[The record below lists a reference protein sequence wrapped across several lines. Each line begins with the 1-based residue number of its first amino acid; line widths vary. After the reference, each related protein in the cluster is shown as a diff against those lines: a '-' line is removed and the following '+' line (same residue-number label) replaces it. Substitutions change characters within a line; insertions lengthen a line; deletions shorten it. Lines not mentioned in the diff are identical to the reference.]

1 MNGDRVK
8 GGAVS
13 GFMKAVDRLLP
24 ETREDSGSFEEW
36 TLDEPF
42 DKQAFLDRMLGDN
55 QLAGEIVGLFLSH
68 NQEPMAA
75 IGEAVRTK
83 NFASLAAAVQSLRG
97 TVSSFGA
104 AGVLDSL
111 RELERSGQTGD
122 WAGASRAFQELERQV
137 TFLSHSLEAI
147 WGTKKPWRILIADDD
162 PVSLRLLQ
170 ATLTKWGHEPVACTD
185 GTQAANA
192 MQKSDAPKIAILD
205 WMMPGLDGVQVCRE
219 IHKKDKT
226 HAYIILLT
234 GKDRTDDIIEGL
246 DAGADDYLT
255 KPFDPA
261 ELRARLRVAFRTMDL
276 LPDAKSEADAHA
288 VQPLR
293 DASTGLLTRSEIL
306 VLLKRQVVRAQ
317 QEGKTVGVI
326 LAQPDQYAAIKEAHG
341 PGVADALLK
350 AIHDRIVSLTESR
363 DPAGRYEEDQ
373 ILLLLPDKSRDEII
387 EVARGMRS
395 MVEAGPLAAHG
406 TRIAVKLHLGVT
418 VVTGRT
424 RVPLESVLAAAQ
436 DALADAKSHPGQ
448 AVRFSATK
456 GKGQAEEAPP
466 VVQRTAAATSKLD
479 LELIVAARA
488 GNVKRVKGLLD
499 SGADVDARDN
509 RGNTPLIEAAF
520 FKYPDLVQLLLSKGA
535 DINARNH
542 AGDTALTEAIRA
554 GHQGVV
560 NLLLSKWNPSS
571 LEDESAK
578 LYRALFEA
586 SSYGNTEVVTSVR
599 DFLSRRGYGRQ
610 K

>member
-8 GGAVS
+8 NGAAN

-24 ETREDSGSFEEW
+24 EMRDDSGDVEEW

-42 DKQAFLDRMLGDN
+42 DKQAFLERMLGDN
-55 QLAGEIVGLFLSH
+55 QLAGEIAGLFLSH

-83 NFASLAAAVQSLRG
+83 NVGSLAAGVQSLRG
-97 TVSSFGA
+97 TVASFGA
-104 AGVLDSL
+104 SAVLDSL
-111 RELERSGQTGD
+111 RELEKTGHAGD
-122 WAGASRAFQELERQV
+122 WPAASRAFQELERQV
-137 TFLSHSLEAI
+137 TLLSRSLEAI
-147 WGTKKPWRILIADDD
+147 WGAKKPWRILIADDD
-162 PVSLRLLQ
+162 PVSRRLLQ
-170 ATLTKWGHEPVACTD
+170 ATLTKWGHEPIVCVD
-185 GTQAANA
+185 GTQALSVL
-192 MQKSDAPKIAILD
+192 QKGDAPKIAILD

-219 IHKKDKT
+219 VHKKVQD
-226 HAYIILLT
+226 HAYVILLT

-276 LPDAKSEADAHA
+276 LPDAKSEGDVTAL
-288 VQPLR
+288 QPLR

-306 VLLKRQVVRAQ
+306 VLLKRHIVRSQ
-317 QEGKTVGVI
+317 QAGKTVGVI
-326 LAQPDQYAAIKEAHG
+326 LVQPDQYAAIKETQGSAA
-341 PGVADALLK
+341 ADALLK
-350 AIHDRIVSLTESR
+350 GIGDRVVSLTESR
-363 DPAGRYEEDQ
+363 DPAGRYDEDE
-373 ILLLLPDKSRDEII
+373 ILVLLPDKSRDEII
-387 EVARGMRS
+387 EIAQGMRS
-395 MVEAGPLAAHG
+395 MVEAGPLSLHG
-406 TRIAVKLHLGVT
+406 LRVPVKLNIGVT

-424 RVPLESVLAAAQ
+424 RAALESVISAVQ

-448 AVRFSATK
+448 AVRFAATK
-456 GKGQAEEAPP
+456 SYAEEPPPP
-466 VVQRTAAATSKLD
+466 VVQPTVSATSKLD

-509 RGNTPLIEAAF
+509 RGNTPIIEAAF
-520 FKYPDLVQLLLSKGA
+520 FKYPDLVQVLLDKGA
-535 DINARNH
+535 DLNARNH

-586 SSYGNTEVVTSVR
+586 SSYGNAEVVTTVR
-599 DFLSRRGYGRQ
+599 DFLSRHGYGRQ

>member
-1 MNGDRVK
+1 MNGGSTK
-8 GGAVS
+8 TGAVN
-13 GFMKAVDRLLP
+13 GFMKAVDRLIP
-24 ETREDSGSFEEW
+24 EKRGDFGDVEEW

-42 DKQAFLDRMLGDN
+42 DKQGFLDRMLGDI
-55 QLAGEIVGLFLSH
+55 QLAGEIAGLFLSH
-68 NQEPMAA
+68 NQEPLAA
-75 IGEAVRTK
+75 IGGAVRAK
-83 NFASLAAAVQSLRG
+83 NLAALSAGVQSLRG

-104 AGVLDSL
+104 AGVLDCL
-111 RELERSGQTGD
+111 RELDKTGQAGD
-122 WAGASRAFQELERQV
+122 WASAAKAFEELERQV
-137 TFLSHSLEAI
+137 SLLSRSLEAI
-147 WGTKKPWRILIADDD
+147 WGAKKPWRILIADDD
-162 PVSLRLLQ
+162 PVSRRLLQ
-170 ATLTKWGHEPVACTD
+170 ATLTKWGHESVVCVD
-185 GTQAANA
+185 GTQALSAL
-192 MQKSDAPKIAILD
+192 QKNDAPKIAILD

-219 IHKKDKT
+219 VHKKMQY

-276 LPDAKSEADAHA
+276 LPDTKGEGDLAALK
-288 VQPLR
+288 PLR

-306 VLLKRQVVRAQ
+306 VLLKRYIVHAQ
-317 QEGKTVGVI
+317 DEGKTVGVI
-326 LAQPDQYAAIKEAHG
+326 LAQPDQYATVKETHG
-341 PGVADALLK
+341 PAAADTLLRG
-350 AIHDRIVSLTESR
+350 IGDRIVSLTESQ
-363 DPAGRYEEDQ
+363 DPAGRYEEDK
-373 ILLLLPDKSRDEII
+373 ILVLLPEKGRDQII
-387 EVARGMRS
+387 EIAQGMRS
-395 MVEAGPLAAHG
+395 MVEVGPLAVQG
-406 TRIAVKLHLGVT
+406 LRIPVKLNIGVT
-418 VVTGRT
+418 VVTGKS
-424 RVPLESVLAAAQ
+424 RVPLESVICAAQ
-436 DALADAKSHPGQ
+436 DALTDAKSHPGQ
-448 AVRFSATK
+448 AVRFAPSK
-456 GKGQAEEAPP
+456 GPAEEPPPAP
-466 VVQRTAAATSKLD
+466 VVQRVAAATSKLD

-554 GHQGVV
+554 GHGGVV
-560 NLLLSKWNPSS
+560 DLLLSKWNPSS
-571 LEDESAK
+571 LEEESAK

-586 SSYGNTEVVTSVR
+586 SSYGNTEVVARVR
-599 DFLSRRGYGRQ
+599 DFLARRGFGRQ